1 MQMEI
6 ENLESLSGDAL
17 IEKYDDVR
25 RKVLTLEWDK
35 RHNQINSG
43 MEARYEELKK
53 DFDVLKEK
61 VRIVKEAEA
70 KETPENVKSEAQPA
84 K

>member
-1 MQMEI
+1 MEI

-43 MEARYEELKK
+43 MEVRYEELKK

-61 VRIVKEAEA
+61 VRVVREAEA
-70 KETPENVKSEAQPA
+70 KEAPESIKSAAQPA
-84 K
+84 E

>member
-1 MQMEI
+1 MEI

-43 MEARYEELKK
+43 MEVRYEELKK

-61 VRIVKEAEA
+61 VRVVREAEA
-70 KETPENVKSEAQPA
+70 KEAPESIKSTAQPA
-84 K
+84 E

>member
-1 MQMEI
+1 MEI

-43 MEARYEELKK
+43 MEVRYEELKK

-61 VRIVKEAEA
+61 VRVVREAEA
-70 KETPENVKSEAQPA
+70 KEAPESIKSEAQPA
-84 K
+84 E